1 MKKSSVAVFLGLS
14 ALTIYALSALYIP
27 LLGSYFFADDTQ
39 AIWFAASKS
48 VRQIFF
54 DPDSYRGLSG
64 SNFTPMVGVTFK
76 IDWLLF
82 KLDPWGYTVHNLISV
97 VLAGTG
103 LFLFLRLYT
112 DTLTSFA
119 AFVMYLLNP
128 LVFSVYSWCSSR
140 HYIEGLFFALL
151 ALYFHGKADRKGN
164 ISFLSGILYLV
175 ASLYKEV
182 YVVLPALA
190 FLITQGT
197 AIQKVKR
204 TLPMW
209 GCLLVYS
216 IWRFWMLGGI
226 GGYPFGDA
234 LNLQTA
240 AAGVLRLAELF
251 PRHLFG
257 SFSLFFWGFI
267 LIVLLTLSRK
277 KILFAVLV
285 SPVLLLPIIQVTG
298 LIDSSYTWARYM
310 LHITIFMICMAA
322 LWVDEGVKKGIW
334 MKVSVCV
341 LMVAVLSAFVMKD
354 HEVKRTI
361 VHGRAVSASTGR
373 EFMYSGAPYIHARE
387 VPWFYDGL
395 LVLNEYFFQREI
407 TTMIIP
413 EPRYQ
418 KYLSDERVRDI
429 LSKGY
434 QLESP
439 PDGNLKR
446 GSITGKIQVRDYLV
460 TWDLG
465 PRQEGTYL
473 ILRGRHEGLYDFV
486 QHVPRNGLHH
496 FGKYYPDDRHEV
508 FSLRVVYQSPEG
520 WEAISDE
527 HRFALPGN
535 TTITLNH
542 R

>member
-14 ALTIYALSALYIP
+14 VLALYALSALYIP

-48 VRQIFF
+48 AGQIFF
-54 DPDSYRGLSG
+54 DPDNYRGLSG

-82 KLDPWGYTVHNLISV
+82 KLDPWGYTVHSLIAV
-97 VLAGTG
+97 LLAGTG

-112 DTLTSFA
+112 DTLTSFT

-128 LVFSVYSWCSSR
+128 LVLSVYGWCSSR

-182 YVVLPALA
+182 YVILPALA

-216 IWRFWMLGGI
+216 IWRFRMLGGI

-240 AAGVLRLAELF
+240 AAGVYRLAEFL

-257 SFSLFFWGFI
+257 AYSLLFWGI
-267 LIVLLTLSRK
+267 VLIMLLTLSRK
-277 KILFAVLV
+277 KVLFVV
-285 SPVLLLPIIQVTG
+285 IVFPVLLIPIVQVTG
-298 LIDSSYTWARYM
+298 LIDSSYAWARYM
-310 LHITIFMICMAA
+310 LHITIFMICMAS
-322 LWVDEGVKKGIW
+322 LWLGEVAKKSIW
-334 MKVSVCV
+334 IRVPAYL
-341 LMVAVLSAFVMKD
+341 LMVAVMGVFVMKGYQ
-354 HEVKRTI
+354 VKNTI
-361 VHGRAVSASTGR
+361 LNERAISLSTAR
-373 EFMYSGAPYIHARE
+373 EFMYSDAPYIHAKE

-395 LVLNEYFFQREI
+395 LVLNKYFFQREI
-407 TTMIIP
+407 KTMIIP

-418 KYLSDERVRDI
+418 KYLSDERMRDI
-429 LSKGY
+429 LSNGY
-434 QLESP
+434 RLDNP
-439 PDGNLKR
+439 PDGSLRKEFIS
-446 GSITGKIQVRDYLV
+446 GQVHTRKYLV

-465 PRQEGTYL
+465 PRQEGVYL
-473 ILRGRHEGLYDFV
+473 ILRGRHEGMYDFV
-486 QHVPRNGLHH
+486 HHVPRNGLHH

-508 FSLRVVYQSPEG
+508 FYLRVVYQSPEG

-527 HRFALPGN
+527 YRFTVPGN
-535 TTITLNH
+535 ATITLNH
-542 R
+542 K